1 MIGQTD
7 TLAISP
13 TSITAPAWLSISWET
28 VARSEGRHGNRGV
41 LYCTVLYCTVLY
53 YSVLYRGVFKPN
65 QEFEENIPSYRY
77 NKFLNIGG
85 WSQLERAVNEPSRSF
100 TVPVAPTGATSARIF
115 EIDKT
120 LC

>member
-41 LYCTVLYCTVLY
+41 CKHVLYCRLYCT
-53 YSVLYRGVFKPN
+53 VLYRGVFKPN

-85 WSQLERAVNEPSRSF
+85 WSQIELSTDFRKVSQS
-100 TVPVAPTGATSARIF
+100 
-115 EIDKT
+115 
-120 LC
+120 